1 MKIAPAVARGFIDLA
16 FDLVEETT
24 NLVER
29 THDTVVQRS
38 ARRCALGEPAK
49 EPAKVVTGIQTTIS
63 SGVFAS
69 IRAINGITRTSVN
82 AVANA
87 AEARRARTANSSQ
100 PSLAA
105 SNLSPIVESASW
117 YVDHLQSSVN
127 GFWGDHLRRKGSRLD
142 LGMTLRHDGR
152 DLPVSAE
159 ALAEAFPTAT
169 NKICVFV
176 HGLAATEWLW
186 SLSSERHY
194 GDPGVTFGTRLRAD
208 LGFTPIY
215 LRYNSGRHI
224 SENGRCLAALLSELM
239 EAYPVAIEEIALVG
253 HSMGGLVVRSA
264 AHYGSEH
271 DEPWVGH
278 LRHVACI
285 GSPHLGAPLEKA
297 VNLLTGVLRNVAAAG
312 AQVPAELLD
321 SRSAGV
327 KDLRHGYTVDEEWA
341 GMNPDRV
348 FADSRRD
355 LPLVGGVGY
364 HFLAATFSRDP
375 KHPLGQL
382 LGDLMVRL
390 RSAAGAAVEPARSI
404 RFASGAVFPG
414 MSHVDIAN
422 HPDVYEALRGMLA
435 GAVRRPRG
443 PAEKE
448 LLEQA

>member
-1 MKIAPAVARGFIDLA
+1 MKIKPSVARGFIDLA
-16 FDLVEETT
+16 FDLVDETT

-29 THDTVVQRS
+29 THDAVVQRS
-38 ARRCALGEPAK
+38 VRRLAVGESAK
-49 EPAKVVTGIQTTIS
+49 EAAKVATDIQTAIS

-69 IRAINGITRTSVN
+69 IRAVNRATRFSVN
-82 AVANA
+82 AVANV
-87 AEARRARTANSSQ
+87 AEASSSRASLVTSSLSSTAGT
-100 PSLAA
+100 
-105 SNLSPIVESASW
+105 ASW
-117 YVDHLQSSVN
+117 SVDHLRSSVN
-127 GFWGDHLRRKGSRLD
+127 GFWGDYLSRKGSRLD
-142 LGMTLRHDGR
+142 LGMTLRHQGR
-152 DLPVSAE
+152 DLPVTAE
-159 ALAEAFPTAT
+159 ALESAFTTAT

-186 SLSSERHY
+186 SLSSEEHY
-194 GDPGVTFGTRLRAD
+194 GEPNVTFGTRLRAD

-215 LRYNSGRHI
+215 LRYNTGRHI
-224 SENGRCLAALLSELM
+224 SENGRCLAELLTELV
-239 EAYPVAIEEIALVG
+239 EVYPVAIDEIALVG

-271 DEPWVGH
+271 EEPWVSH

-285 GSPHLGAPLEKA
+285 GSPNLGAPLEKA
-297 VNLLTGVLRNVAAAG
+297 VNLLTGALRNVAAAG

-341 GMNPDRV
+341 GMDPDRV

-364 HFLAATFSRDP
+364 HFLAATLARDP
-375 KHPLGQL
+375 EHPLGQL

-390 RSAAGAAVEPARSI
+390 RSAAGAAVEPARTI

-443 PAEKE
+443 PADKE